1 MENQSVAL
9 FVRIN
14 KKYEIWLREQAKQEG
29 RTHGKQFERICQEA
43 QKQEREQKQWGLKP
57 TLE

>member
-1 MENQSVAL
+1 MDNQSVAL

-29 RTHGKQFERICQEA
+29 RTLGKQFERICQEA
-43 QKQEREQKQWGLKP
+43 QEQESEQKQ
-57 TLE
+57 

>member
-1 MENQSVAL
+1 MDNQSVAL

-29 RTHGKQFERICQEA
+29 RTLGKQFERICQEA
-43 QKQEREQKQWGLKP
+43 QEQESEQKQGPPEL

>member
-1 MENQSVAL
+1 MENQNVAL

-29 RTHGKQFERICQEA
+29 RTLGKQFERICQEA
-43 QKQEREQKQWGLKP
+43 QKQEREQEQWAPEP